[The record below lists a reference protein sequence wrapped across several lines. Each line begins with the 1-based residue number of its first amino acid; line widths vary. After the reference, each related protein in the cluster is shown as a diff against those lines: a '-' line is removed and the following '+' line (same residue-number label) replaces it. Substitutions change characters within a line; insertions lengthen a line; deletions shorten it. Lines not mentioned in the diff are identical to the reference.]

1 MAETSVLSIS
11 LKEYKKSIE
20 DLRSSLL
27 GLENGSEEYNK
38 IVEEIRE
45 RQQTL
50 NDVMRAGK
58 AEYDSNANSLN
69 GMKTRLS
76 ELKKEFG
83 DLEVGTEKWKQAQS
97 EIESLNEDIG
107 KIEQG
112 MGIFSRNVGNYSSA
126 FVGAINSMGG
136 SVGNLIPVISG
147 LKQGFIA
154 LQKVPIVAVIAAIAM
169 ALQQLGKA
177 FTSSNEN
184 ANGLAKAFAPL
195 KAVGDMV
202 TRVFEGIASKLIN
215 LFAPIANIISKFAE
229 FIAQTPSVQASFAAI
244 GVVIDAL
251 TAVMNVLSDAM
262 DALMDIINKVVD
274 FVADLDI
281 PMFSDWAKNAQN
293 TRKEMEQIRE
303 LEESIAV
310 RSQELA
316 EMERANLLE
325 KAKLQNQADELRAII
340 ADKENKTTEQRRV
353 AAKKWREIENKIID
367 LSEAELRLKLLI
379 LKQQNALS
387 GSTDEQLKKEAEIN
401 AELIKQ
407 SGIRSQIDRE
417 YNTTN
422 SEIASQEKSIRTTSV
437 NSKKEAEKKKVEAA
451 KKAMQSEIALLES
464 QLKMVEKGSGEELRI
479 RREIAEKRVA
489 LSEYAA
495 KHEEMSAKELQNTLE
510 AINNEFLS
518 TLKGIYSDRLK
529 AYEDYEKSVEKLQ
542 YQQIRNNVQQ
552 WREATGHLLDFEGI
566 IYGERIDRTKKYIEE
581 QRSSAKIMSM
591 MSSDMYAKMLKDSS
605 DFYTK
610 MLKFEPFN
618 NWLKGEGETLNSIYK
633 DLDKFKLYVGT
644 FFGKEFIDIDPAWV
658 DQLRDLGYEI
668 NEVYDSFEK
677 YSVDITDSTGATKNF
692 AGTAMELEAV
702 LNSLGYVF
710 SRVEENGT
718 TFQTVMDKNGKEV
731 GRFAL
736 KVKYELDALPA
747 FFEDTLDKIRKQDF
761 SQLTNSQIEDFVK
774 LATNVNNAEN
784 NYVEAL
790 HSLYTELANSGIS
803 ELAKNQAYELAKA
816 QYEAQSQMIQ
826 NTETYTE
833 FQIGQI
839 EKQIEL
845 YEMLVRT
852 FPELVEKQTEWN
864 TKIYELDLK
873 RTELLNHLSDQRA
886 EKLKWEAEMIA
897 KYGEN
902 YKQLIDVQVSE
913 ETRGEDVFTNSA
925 ERRKYWW
932 GELIGAHEAYR
943 KKTEDYLERENA
955 LYDLQ
960 HMVWD
965 KNRETYED
973 FLKRKE
979 DATKRYVEAQKKLYA
994 QDRKNIM
1001 ALSTSTGD
1009 LVGAIGDA
1017 WMDSV
1022 ERRAEAND
1030 ANKEELKKEFERAKA
1045 LQVTA
1050 TIINTIA
1057 GSIGAFEQA
1066 VKTYPAPFG
1075 AIIGGVQAAAAT
1087 VAGYAQVQT
1096 IKNQKLDL
1104 DNPESSG
1111 SGGGG
1116 NTVVT
1121 AAATPLLDE
1130 ATDIQDLQALNVN
1143 GDSQSGEQ
1151 RVYILQ
1157 SDISESNKQVQ
1168 VRQTN
1173 TTF

>member
-69 GMKTRLS
+69 GMKARLS

-83 DLEVGTEKWKQAQS
+83 DLEVGTEKWKKAQA
-97 EIESLNEDIG
+97 EIENLNEDIG

-136 SVGNLIPVISG
+136 SVGNLIPVIGG

-184 ANGLAKAFAPL
+184 AHGLAKAFAPL

-202 TRVFEGIASKLIN
+202 TRVFEGIASKLID

-229 FIAQTPSVQASFAAI
+229 FIAQTPAVQAGFAAI

-262 DALMDIINKVVD
+262 DALMNIINKVVD
-274 FVADLDI
+274 FVADLNI

-303 LEESIAV
+303 LEESIAL

-316 EMERANLLE
+316 EKERANLLE

-340 ADKENKTTEQRRV
+340 ADKENKTTEERRA

-407 SGIRSQIDRE
+407 SGIRSQLDRE

-422 SEIASQEKSIRTTSV
+422 SEIASQEKSIRTASV

-451 KKAMQSEIALLES
+451 KKAMQSEITLLES

-510 AINNEFLS
+510 AINNEFLN

-529 AYEDYEKSVEKLQ
+529 AHEDYEKSVEKLV
-542 YQQIRNNVQQ
+542 YHQIRNNVQQ
-552 WREATGHLLDFEGI
+552 WREATGTLIDFEGR
-566 IYGERIDRTKKYIEE
+566 IYEERINRTNDYIKE

-591 MSSDMYAKMLKDSS
+591 MSSNMYAQMLKESS

-610 MLKFEPFN
+610 MLKFEPFK

-658 DQLRDLGYEI
+658 DQLRELGYTIE
-668 NEVYDSFEK
+668 EVYDRFEK
-677 YSVDITDSTGATKNF
+677 YSVNITDAEGNTKNF
-692 AGTAMELEAV
+692 AGTALELETV
-702 LNSLGYVF
+702 LTNLGYVLD
-710 SRVEENGT
+710 SVEENGT

-747 FFEDTLDKIRKQDF
+747 FFEDTLDKIRNQDF

-790 HSLYTELANSGIS
+790 NSLYNEIVNSGIS

-845 YEMLVRT
+845 YEMLLRT

-873 RTELLNHLSDQRA
+873 RTELQNQLSDKRE

-943 KKTEDYLERENA
+943 NKTEDYLERENA

-965 KNRETYED
+965 ENRETYEE

-994 QDRKNIM
+994 QDRKNITSL
-1001 ALSTSTGD
+1001 ATSTGD

-1030 ANKEELKKEFERAKA
+1030 ANKEELQKEFERAKA

-1143 GDSQSGEQ
+1143 GDSQSGDQ

-1157 SDISESNKQVQ
+1157 SDISDSNRQVQ